1 MVLAVSMDRLGRS
14 VVEDFRRR
22 FRLTFPHLLDQDH
35 HATRT
40 YGVHYTPT
48 TFLVDKRGDM
58 VAMAVGLRSWADE
71 EFLRVFDA
79 MLEED

>member
-1 MVLAVSMDRLGRS
+1 MDRLGRS

-22 FRLTFPHLLDQDH
+22 YRLTFPHLLDDEH
-35 HATRT
+35 EASRA

-48 TFLVDKRGDM
+48 SFIVDKRGDM

-71 EFLRVFDA
+71 KFLRVFDA
-79 MLEED
+79 MVAED